1 MMELL
6 LIASLML
13 ASAMAGV
20 YFTREQAL
28 KQLNEKQEMLDHVFT
43 SLSRAVKL
51 NDQMLH
57 MINGMNYDEAA
68 LQAELDELWRTK

>member
-1 MMELL
+1 MELL

-28 KQLNEKQEMLDHVFT
+28 KQLNEKQKMLDHVFT

-68 LQAELDELWRTK
+68 LQAELDELWRSK

>member
-1 MMELL
+1 MELL

-57 MINGMNYDEAA
+57 MINGMNYEEAA

>member
-1 MMELL
+1 MELL

-28 KQLNEKQEMLDHVFT
+28 KQLNEKQEMLNHVFT

>member
-1 MMELL
+1 MELL

-28 KQLNEKQEMLDHVFT
+28 KQLNEKQKMLDHVFT
-43 SLSRAVKL
+43 NLSRAVKL

-57 MINGMNYDEAA
+57 MINGMTYDEAA

>member
-1 MMELL
+1 MELL

-57 MINGMNYDEAA
+57 MINGMTYDEAA
-68 LQAELDELWRTK
+68 LQAELDELWRSK

>member
-1 MMELL
+1 MELL

-57 MINGMNYDEAA
+57 MINGMTYDEAA

>member
-1 MMELL
+1 MELL
-6 LIASLML
+6 LVASLML

>member
-1 MMELL
+1 MELL

-28 KQLNEKQEMLDHVFT
+28 KQLNEKQKMLDHVFT

-57 MINGMNYDEAA
+57 MINGMTYDEAA

>member
-1 MMELL
+1 MELL

>member
-1 MMELL
+1 MELL

-68 LQAELDELWRTK
+68 LQAELDELWRSK

>member
-1 MMELL
+1 MELL

-13 ASAMAGV
+13 ASAMSGV
-20 YFTREQAL
+20 YFTRQQAL
-28 KQLNEKQEMLDHVFT
+28 KQLNEKQKMLDHCFT

-57 MINGMNYDEAA
+57 MINGMNFDEAA
-68 LQAELDELWRTK
+68 LQAELDEMWRAT